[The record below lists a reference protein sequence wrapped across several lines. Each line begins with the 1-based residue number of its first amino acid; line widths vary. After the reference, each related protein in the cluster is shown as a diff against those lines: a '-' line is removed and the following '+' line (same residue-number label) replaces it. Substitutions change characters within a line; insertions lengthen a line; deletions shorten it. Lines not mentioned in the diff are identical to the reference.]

1 MKLRYAIIGTGAL
14 GGFYGGMLAKGG
26 HSVDFLINSDYQ
38 FVKENG
44 LKVDSVLGD
53 FHLKTVSAYAK
64 ATDMSP
70 VDVVFVC
77 LKTTQ
82 NHLLK
87 ELLPPVVGRDTV
99 VVLLQNGLGVEA
111 DLVKD
116 FPELNIAGGLAF
128 ICANKVGKG
137 HIAHLDFGK
146 IIIGM
151 HQGEKSNVVKQVC
164 EDFNQVG
171 VPAEFTDN
179 LLLARWQKLVWNIP
193 FNGTTVVLNTTT
205 DRLVHNEATK
215 PLIYQ
220 LMEEVVNGAN
230 ACGAPLQ
237 DDVARKM
244 IAMTENMTPYAPSM
258 KIDFDHKREMEIE
271 YIYSRPIQMAAE
283 AGYEMT
289 RVRMLENQLRF
300 IQDIVMSKD
309 F

>member
-1 MKLRYAIIGTGAL
+1 MMKLKYAIIGTGAL
-14 GGFYGGMLAKGG
+14 GGFYGGMLAKAG
-26 HSVDFLINSDYQ
+26 HSVDFLVNNDYH
-38 FVKENG
+38 FVKEHG

-87 ELLPPVVGRDTV
+87 ELLPPVLGKETV
-99 VVLLQNGLGVEA
+99 VVLLQNGLGVEE
-111 DLVKD
+111 DLAKD

-128 ICANKVGKG
+128 ICSNKVGPG

-146 IIIGM
+146 IIIGI
-151 HQGEKSNVVKQVC
+151 HQGEKSNVAKQAC
-164 EDFNQVG
+164 DDFNQAG
-171 VPAEFTDN
+171 VEAEFSDN

-205 DRLVHNEATK
+205 DRLVRSEATK
-215 PLIYQ
+215 SLIYE
-220 LMEEVVNGAN
+220 LMEEVVKGAN

-237 DDVARKM
+237 EDVARKM

-258 KIDFDHKREMEIE
+258 KIDFDHHRELEIE
-271 YIYSRPIQMAAE
+271 YIY
-283 AGYEMT
+283 
-289 RVRMLENQLRF
+289 
-300 IQDIVMSKD
+300 
-309 F
+309 